1 MFTTGSRSTI
11 TPYHKAEFR
20 KLMVFHEQ
28 ALRSGA
34 NQRECVPISVGK
46 RQDLEPTVI
55 LVTVGSLGDLKMGL
69 HEALL
74 SSWIG

>member
-1 MFTTGSRSTI
+1 
-11 TPYHKAEFR
+11 
-20 KLMVFHEQ
+20 MVFHEQ

-55 LVTVGSLGDLKMGL
+55 LVTVGSLGDLKMAL

>member
-1 MFTTGSRSTI
+1 
-11 TPYHKAEFR
+11 
-20 KLMVFHEQ
+20 
-28 ALRSGA
+28 
-34 NQRECVPISVGK
+34 VGK

>member
-1 MFTTGSRSTI
+1 
-11 TPYHKAEFR
+11 
-20 KLMVFHEQ
+20 VW
-28 ALRSGA
+28 
-34 NQRECVPISVGK
+34 GK
-46 RQDLEPTVI
+46 VKTLKPTVI